1 MELNQIEAFAGVVRE
16 GNFSRAAAKLNLTQ
30 PAVSQRIANLETAVG
45 GRLLTRSG
53 RQLTLTPLGK
63 LFLPF
68 AERLLNTVADS
79 QRIVAQYQAG
89 QVGHVAIASLDNLAY
104 FMLREPM
111 QAFRQQFPM
120 VDVSI
125 RIRNPWELLD
135 LLYTG
140 SVTLGLIGTPVWTGT
155 LQSHARF
162 RIPVLPVAAPNHP
175 LARRAEPLRLADLFE
190 HTLFRVTLSPGVT
203 AVIEQIA
210 EQARPGS
217 GGAVLWLPAVM
228 AIELLLQN
236 QGIAMLPQNYVDDHV
251 ARGNLVFLTVQD
263 LPQMFNQPTLVSLA
277 DSHLDQHT
285 VRFIE
290 LIRTQWQDVLV
301 N

>member
-1 MELNQIEAFAGVVRE
+1 MELNQIEAFVSVVRA
-16 GNFSRAAAKLNLTQ
+16 GNFTRAATKLNLTQ
-30 PAVSQRIANLETAVG
+30 PAVSQRIANLEREMG
-45 GRLLTRSG
+45 GALLLRAG
-53 RQLTLTPLGK
+53 RQLSLTSLGK

-89 QVGHVAIASLDNLAY
+89 QVGHVSIASLDNLAY

-111 QAFRQQFPM
+111 QALRQQFPM
-120 VDVSI
+120 VDITI
-125 RIRNPWELLD
+125 RIRNPWELLA
-135 LLYTG
+135 LLYSG

-155 LQSHARF
+155 LQSHAHF

-175 LARRAEPLRLADLFE
+175 LAQRSEPLLLADLFE
-190 HTLFRVTLSPGVT
+190 YTLFRVTLSPGIT

-228 AIELLLQN
+228 VIELLLQN
-236 QGIAMLPQNYVDDHV
+236 QGVALLPKNYVQDHV
-251 ARGNLVFLTVQD
+251 EKGTLVFLDVQD
-263 LPQMFNQPTLVSLA
+263 LPQLVNQPTLISLA

-285 VRFIE
+285 MQFIE
-290 LIRTQWQDVLV
+290 LIRTQWQGMLIS
-301 N
+301 